1 MRVIVLLA
9 IVLTIAF
16 ATAGFVERQAR
27 VTATGTTKPT
37 STVTSPTGVAGI
49 GGLSGSPHANPLSVH
64 TFDPLAQ
71 TLGTSS
77 TALLA
82 VELQRLMRTW
92 KLPRLY

>member
-1 MRVIVLLA
+1 
-9 IVLTIAF
+9 
-16 ATAGFVERQAR
+16 
-27 VTATGTTKPT
+27 
-37 STVTSPTGVAGI
+37 
-49 GGLSGSPHANPLSVH
+49 LSGSPHANPLSVH

>member
-1 MRVIVLLA
+1 MRVTVLLA

-27 VTATGTTKPT
+27 VTATGTANVT
-37 STVTSPTGVAGI
+37 STITNRGVGTGA
-49 GGLSGSPHANPLSVH
+49 LSGSPHANPLSIH

-82 VELQRLMRTW
+82 LELQRLMRTW
-92 KLPRLY
+92 

>member
-1 MRVIVLLA
+1 MRVSFPLA
-9 IVLTIAF
+9 IALTIVF
-16 ATAGFVERQAR
+16 ATAALSRTQEVDGTSKLILPPSISTSTGSVSG
-27 VTATGTTKPT
+27 TGTLLGATH
-37 STVTSPTGVAGI
+37 V
-49 GGLSGSPHANPLSVH
+49 NPISAH

-92 KLPRLY
+92 

>member
-1 MRVIVLLA
+1 MRVTVLFA

-27 VTATGTTKPT
+27 ITATGTANVT
-37 STVTSPTGVAGI
+37 STITNPGVGI
-49 GGLSGSPHANPLSVH
+49 GALSGSPHPNPLSV
-64 TFDPLAQ
+64 DPLAQ

-92 KLPRLY
+92 KLHSSS